1 MKIFAIR
8 GKNLASLESEFE
20 IDFMSEPLCSAGIF
34 AITGPTGAGKSTL
47 LDALCLALF
56 DDAPRLSKAEQLKIE
71 DENQD
76 NITLKDSR
84 NILRK
89 GAAEGYAEVEF
100 IALNGDRYRSRW
112 TVRRA
117 RGKVDGALQNTS
129 LRLENLSTTTEEQGT
144 KKDILVRITEI
155 IGLTF
160 DQFTRA
166 VLLAQGDFATF
177 LKARQNEKAELL
189 EKLTG
194 TEIYSKISA
203 LIFQRTADAKSAL
216 DLIEQRKS
224 DIKLLSEEELQ
235 TLNCEKSNLSRESD
249 PIRNLLS
256 VIEKKLEWLKQQDVL
271 TQEII
276 LAENNLKAIRNKI
289 SEAAPRY
296 DYIAKLD
303 QAQEI
308 RDNYLDAMNKH
319 KDQTRLTSVLEIKEK
334 ELLVVIQNTI
344 KAEADL
350 KILKS
355 QLDDLDQKYIAI
367 RPDLDRA
374 KELDILLRSAGQQ
387 ISEINKSLE
396 VQQHSLKRTEMDIVN
411 LQAQQENVK
420 QEKNL
425 IEKWFVENKQYENIV
440 SGIGLIESL
449 LNTIRTIGKQKENAA
464 KSLESSRG
472 MLQTYTSQL
481 KLYESE
487 AERLNALL
495 PAEILN
501 LRENLE
507 DGEPCPVCGSLHHP
521 MAMFSNQIM
530 GINKEE
536 LDIAKK
542 KVAEDLV
549 KIKENIESTQK
560 SITEFQTHI
569 SAFEERYVTD
579 IESLEESLSFL
590 PDWKSKLE
598 DVELQ
603 QELSTK
609 AFLWNEN
616 KVKLQNTSRL
626 IETALLKMEAEQKS
640 LAVLKDDIAQRSDDL
655 EKQSVLLNKYTE
667 ERTHILKGKSVDEI
681 ELRYSFLKDD
691 YSKKYETQRIIKEK
705 SESEKAGIE
714 GIITQMRVELE
725 ANTEHLHKLDADIR
739 SWLNNNQYGITEE
752 LLQDLITKTKQWVD
766 SERSYLAD
774 IRNQELVLVTTLQ
787 ERTDRLSKHS
797 ESENKPVEE
806 ETRDSLLIHQ
816 AEVALKN
823 ESIINRLTEVQVA
836 LNTHAQG
843 ADRIRLFENEL
854 KTKAEVYNNWSKLND
869 LLGSA
874 SGNKFKTIAQGYTLD
889 VLLGYANKH
898 LEELTKRYRLEKIP
912 NTLAL
917 QVIDNDMLGEVRT
930 VHSLSGGE
938 SFLISLSLAL
948 GLSSLSS
955 NRMKIESLFID
966 EGFGS
971 LDVET
976 LGVAM
981 DALESLQTQGRKIGI
996 ISHVEEMKERITT
1009 QIQVTKAPNGKSI
1022 VKVTGY

>member
-308 RDNYLDAMNKH
+308 RDNYLDAINKH

-374 KELDILLRSAGQQ
+374 KELDILLRSAAQQ

-396 VQQHSLKRTEMDIVN
+396 VQQHSLKRAEMDIVN

-440 SGIGLIESL
+440 SRIGLIESL

-521 MAMFSNQIM
+521 MAMFSNQIT

-616 KVKLQNTSRL
+616 KVKLENTSRL

-691 YSKKYETQRIIKEK
+691 YSKTYETQRIIKEK

-714 GIITQMRVELE
+714 GIITQVRVELE

-806 ETRDSLLIHQ
+806 ETRDSLLIQQ

>member
-1 MKIFAIR
+1 MKILAIR
-8 GKNLASLESEFE
+8 GKNLASLETEFE

-89 GAAEGYAEVEF
+89 GAVEGYAEVEF

-117 RGKVDGALQNTS
+117 RGKADGALQNTS

-144 KKDILVRITEI
+144 KKDMLVRITEI

-194 TEIYSKISA
+194 TEIYSKIST
-203 LIFQRTADAKSAL
+203 LIFQKTADAKSAL
-216 DLIEQRKS
+216 DVIVQRKA

-235 TLNCEKSNLSRESD
+235 ALNHEKLNLNRESE

-256 VIEKKLEWLKQQDVL
+256 VIEKKLEWLKQQDIL
-271 TQEII
+271 KQEIL
-276 LAENNLKAIRNKI
+276 LAENNLQSIRSKI
-289 SEAAPRY
+289 AEAAPRY
-296 DYIAKLD
+296 DYITKLD

-308 RDNYLDAMNKH
+308 RDSYIDAINKH
-319 KDQTRLTSVLEIKEK
+319 KDQIRLTSGLEVKEK
-334 ELLVVIQNTI
+334 ELLVVKQNTM

-350 KILKS
+350 KVLKS
-355 QLDDLDQKYIAI
+355 QLEDLDQKYIAI

-387 ISEINKSLE
+387 I
-396 VQQHSLKRTEMDIVN
+396 TEMNKVLDIQQLFLKKTEMNIVTF
-411 LQAQQENVK
+411 QTQQENVK

-425 IEKWFVENKQYENIV
+425 LEKWFCDNKQFENIV
-440 SGIGLIESL
+440 SRIDLIISL
-449 LNTIRTIGKQKENAA
+449 LNTVRTIGKQKDNAA
-464 KSLESSRG
+464 KSLESSKSV
-472 MLQTYTSQL
+472 LQTYKNQL
-481 KLYESE
+481 NQQEME
-487 AERLNALL
+487 VERLNSLL

-501 LRENLE
+501 LREKLE
-507 DGEPCPVCGSLHHP
+507 DGKPCLVCGSTHHP
-521 MAMFSNQIM
+521 MSIFSNQTSE
-530 GINKEE
+530 INEIE

-542 KVAEDLV
+542 KVAQDIV
-549 KIKENIESTQK
+549 KIKENIEFTQK
-560 SITEFQTHI
+560 NITEFETHI
-569 SAFEERYVTD
+569 STFEERYVTD
-579 IESLEESLSFL
+579 IESLKESLSVL

-598 DVELQ
+598 DVSLQ
-603 QELSTK
+603 QELSKK
-609 AFLWNEN
+609 AVLWNEN
-616 KVKLQNTSRL
+616 KVKLENTSRL
-626 IETALLKMEAEQKS
+626 TETIFLKIDAEQKS
-640 LAVLKDDIAQRSDDL
+640 LTVLKNDLAQRSEEL
-655 EKQSVLLNKYTE
+655 EKQSALLNKYTE
-667 ERTHILKGKSVDEI
+667 ERTLILKGKSVAEI
-681 ELRYSFLKDD
+681 EQRYSFLKDD
-691 YSKKYETQRIIKEK
+691 YSKKYETQRMVKEK

-714 GIITQMRVELE
+714 GIITQLRVELE
-725 ANTEHLHKLDADIR
+725 ANAGHLHKLDADIR
-739 SWLNNNQYGITEE
+739 SWLDNNQYGITEE
-752 LLQDLITKTKQWVD
+752 IIQDLMSKTKQWVD
-766 SERSYLAD
+766 NERSYLTD
-774 IRNQELVLVTTLQ
+774 IRNQELVLVTTLK
-787 ERTDRLSKHS
+787 ERTDRFLKHS

-806 ETRDSLLIHQ
+806 ETMDSLLIQQ
-816 AEVALKN
+816 AEVALKQ
-823 ESIINRLTEVQVA
+823 ESITNRLTEIQVA

-843 ADRIRLFENEL
+843 ADRIRLFEDEL
-854 KTKAEVYNNWSKLND
+854 KTKTELYNNWSKLND

-874 SGNKFKTIAQGYTLD
+874 SGNKFKAIAQGYTLD

-898 LEELTKRYRLEKIP
+898 LEELSKRYRLEKIP

-971 LDVET
+971 LDIDT
-976 LGVAM
+976 LSVAM

-1009 QIQVTKAPNGKSI
+1009 QIQVTKAANGKSI